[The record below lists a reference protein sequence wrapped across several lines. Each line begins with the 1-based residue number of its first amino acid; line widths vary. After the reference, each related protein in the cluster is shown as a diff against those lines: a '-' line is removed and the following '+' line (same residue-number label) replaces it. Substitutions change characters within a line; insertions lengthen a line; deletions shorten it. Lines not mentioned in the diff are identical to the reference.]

1 MDRFG
6 DDFQTVSEIL
16 GTKTP
21 DMVKGIIAFHSKIY
35 YNKSKFRPLCSTQGF
50 NPGSKEVIR

>member
-35 YNKSKFRPLCSTQGF
+35 YNKSKTQAF
-50 NPGSKEVIR
+50 MFDTRI